1 MVQGTSFSSLT
12 SLFGAAYDRHP
23 FDTSKTPKTHTTS
36 RRHLHMKRSSSVR
49 RNASLEKANRL
60 LLAFSEASPELGVM
74 DLARRVG
81 LNKSTVSR
89 FVATL
94 HELGLLERV
103 DHGRKYRLGIRVFE
117 LGTLAARHR
126 PLFEHAEPAIEKLA
140 AQLRETVTLAVLL
153 GNDLVFLHKSERGL
167 EPCAATLGRRYP
179 ASCSASGKMLLAHLP
194 ERERVEYLGGRLA
207 RRTESSIVVG
217 RALEREL
224 ASAVDLG
231 HAVDSQEMMVGVRS
245 VAVAIHDRSGAAV
258 AALGV
263 SGPVRR
269 VTLANVPA
277 LATALRRTATDV
289 SRRLGHRPPVRV
301 RPPSLLS
308 DASAVG

>member
-1 MVQGTSFSSLT
+1 
-12 SLFGAAYDRHP
+12 
-23 FDTSKTPKTHTTS
+23 
-36 RRHLHMKRSSSVR
+36 MKRQSSIR

-60 LLAFSEASPELGVM
+60 LLAFSEATPELGVM

-103 DHGRKYRLGIRVFE
+103 DHGRKYRLGLRVFE

-126 PLFEHAEPAIEKLA
+126 PLFLHAEPAIEKLA

-153 GNDLVFLHKSERGL
+153 GRDLVFLHKAERGL
-167 EPCAATLGRRYP
+167 EACAAALGRRYP
-179 ASCSASGKMLLAHLP
+179 ANCSASGKALLGYLP
-194 ERERVEYLGGRLA
+194 EGERSAYLATRLA
-207 RRTESSIVVG
+207 RRTETSIVTA
-217 RALEREL
+217 RSLEREI
-224 ASAVDLG
+224 ASVMEIGYAVD
-231 HAVDSQEMMVGVRS
+231 HQEFMVGVRS
-245 VAVAIHDRSGAAV
+245 IAVAIHDRTGAAV
-258 AALGV
+258 AALAV
-263 SGPVRR
+263 SGAVRR
-269 VTLANVPA
+269 ITTANVPA
-277 LATALRRTATDV
+277 IAATLRRFATDV

-308 DASAVG
+308 DVTAVG